1 MRLALFNNLTAR
13 NKLLIYLATAIVA
26 NAVIFYFILWP
37 SVNQITTTRNDI
49 LNLKIDSEN
58 KITREKNINDLNG
71 KIKKIEPQLEKI
83 NNTFVS
89 QNRELEFITALE
101 GLETKNNVKQN
112 LNINLSN
119 PEKGD
124 VFSKV
129 PVSID
134 VTGSFANLMNYLA
147 DIESLNYFINITS
160 LSFKKVASDSE
171 QNSRPADLSP
181 AGKMTMSLSG
191 YSYWK

>member
-1 MRLALFNNLTAR
+1 MRLAFFNNLTSR
-13 NKLLIYLATAIVA
+13 NKLLIYLATATII

-37 SVNQITTTRNDI
+37 SVNQISTTRNDI

-71 KIKKIEPQLEKI
+71 KIKKIEPELEKI

-101 GLETKNNVKQN
+101 GLEPKNNVKQT
-112 LNINLSN
+112 LNINLNN

-129 PVSID
+129 PVNID
-134 VTGSFANLMNYLA
+134 VTGSFVNLMNYLA

-160 LSFKKVASDSE
+160 LSFKRAAPDSDST
-171 QNSRPADLSP
+171 SRPADLST
-181 AGKMTMSLSG
+181 AGKTTMSLSG